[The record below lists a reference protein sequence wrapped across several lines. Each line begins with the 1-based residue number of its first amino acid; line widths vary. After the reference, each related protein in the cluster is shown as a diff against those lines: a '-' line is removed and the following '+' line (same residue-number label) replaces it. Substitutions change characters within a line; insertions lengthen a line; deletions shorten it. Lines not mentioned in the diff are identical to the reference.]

1 MVCHLAIIRLIS
13 RHDYRMMTPMN
24 NSLFPT
30 FSARFAQ
37 LGKDFSLPVSADPLP
52 QPRLV
57 DACPVLAASFGL
69 NVQHQP
75 HQSWLTAVTAG
86 AQLAEGMQ
94 PVAALYAGHQ
104 FGHFV
109 PQLGDGRALLLGNSQ
124 SGQGYWEWQL
134 KGAGVTPFSRRG
146 DGRAVLR
153 SSIREYLVS
162 HAMQG
167 LGIPTTQALSIV
179 ASDLPVY
186 REQVETAACVLR
198 LSPSFIRFGNF
209 EVFYYRGQSHL
220 LRELADYVLTH
231 DYPECLSEKQPYQ
244 ALLAQV
250 IKRTAQLIA
259 QWQSV
264 GFMHGVMNTDNM
276 SILGLTLDYGPFMF
290 METYQPDFVCNHSD
304 DAGRYAFN
312 RQPEIG
318 LFNCACLAQAM
329 LPLLDAHSDT
339 AVAVAKDLLDAYWL
353 HYHSHYLHLMRAKL
367 GLQQARDEDALLIR
381 SWLNVLHQE
390 QLDFTLAHRQLS
402 SQTICPFKQESSI
415 EWWAWYQQRLQQEN
429 TDEHQRR
436 NLMDSV
442 NPLYVL
448 RTWMAQVAIDQAQRG
463 DDSGVQQLRKLLAR
477 PFTAQEGMEAY
488 AQPAPAWAQGL
499 SLSCSS

>member
-1 MVCHLAIIRLIS
+1 MKEI
-13 RHDYRMMTPMN
+13 TPPI
-24 NSLFPT
+24 FG
-30 FSARFAQ
+30 ARFAQ
-37 LGKDFSLPVSADPLP
+37 MGPEFAIPTKADPLP
-52 QPRLV
+52 NPRLLDCH
-57 DACPVLAASFGL
+57 DALLVQLGLRHDNADVLAWVT
-69 NVQHQP
+69 N
-75 HQSWLTAVTAG
+75 VTAG
-86 AQLAEGMQ
+86 AQLARGML

-109 PQLGDGRALLLGNSQ
+109 PQLGDGRALLLGNTQ
-124 SGQGYWEWQL
+124 SDTGSWEWQL

-186 REQVETAACVLR
+186 REQAETAACVLR

-209 EVFYYRGQSHL
+209 EVFYYRGQYHL
-220 LRELADYVLTH
+220 LRELADYVLAH
-231 DYPECLSEKQPYQ
+231 DYPECLSEKQPYH

-290 METYQPDFVCNHSD
+290 METYQPDFICNHSD

-329 LPLLDAHSDT
+329 LPLLDAHSDA
-339 AVAVAKDLLDAYWL
+339 AVTIAKALLDDYWP
-353 HYHSHYLHLMRAKL
+353 HYYSHYLQLMRAKL
-367 GLQQARDEDALLIR
+367 GLQQVRDNDALLIK

-390 QLDFTLAHRQLS
+390 KADFTLAHRQLS
-402 SQTICPFKQESSI
+402 HQTSCPFKQPESV

-429 TDEHQRR
+429 SNEQQRR
-436 NLMDSV
+436 TLMDSV
-442 NPLYVL
+442 KALYVL
-448 RTWMAQVAIDQAQRG
+448 RTWLAQVAIDQAQRG
-463 DDSGVQQLRKLLAR
+463 DDSGVQQLRKLLAQ
-477 PFTAQEGMEAY
+477 PFIEQEGMEAY
-488 AQPAPAWAQGL
+488 AQPAPTWAQGL